1 MENQKKNILILTADA
16 GFGHRSAAI
25 ALKSAFEELNPDL
38 FSISLINPL
47 DNKKTP
53 NFLTESQS
61 EYDKWVRNVP
71 ELYKFGYEL
80 SDASIPVT
88 ILETILVVSLFEVF
102 HEIIEEYNPDIVI
115 NTYPLYQAPFVAV
128 RSLQKKNIP
137 MVTIVTDLATVH
149 QIWFNEK
156 VDWLIVP
163 TEIVRD
169 DAIETGVDP
178 EKISVIGIPVNPMI
192 FLIQETKHELRKTL
206 GWDENLT
213 CILAVGSKR
222 IEHFKENLTILDH
235 SGFSFQLI
243 IVTGKDKN
251 LFDELNTLEW
261 HHKVFLYE
269 FVDKMPEFMKAS
281 DLLIAKAGGLIV
293 TEALASGLPI
303 ILIDV
308 IPGQETGNAQYVLDG
323 NAGFWVKNSLEFIE
337 NFGDLM
343 VDGNK
348 NLIVTQDN
356 AKKIGKP
363 SSATQIARFVND
375 KLESN
380 ESSPPP
386 KVEFIQKIENLLY
399 ENRILEKFK
408 EN

>member
-38 FSISLINPL
+38 FSITLINPL

-61 EYDKWVRNVP
+61 DYDKWVRNVP

-115 NTYPLYQAPFVAV
+115 NTYPLYQAPFVAA

-169 DAIETGVDP
+169 AAIETGVDH
-178 EKISVIGIPVNPMI
+178 ENIFVIGIPVNPMI
-192 FLIQETKHELRKTL
+192 FSIHETKQELRKNL
-206 GWDENLT
+206 GWDENLI

-222 IEHFKENLTILDH
+222 IEHFLENLTILDH

-243 IVTGKDKN
+243 IVTGRDKN
-251 LFDELNTLEW
+251 LFDELNSLEW

-293 TEALASGLPI
+293 TEALACGLPI

-308 IPGQETGNAQYVLDG
+308 IPGQETGNAQFVLDG

-348 NLIVTQDN
+348 NLNIMQEN

-363 SSATQIARFVND
+363 SSAMEIARFVND
-375 KLESN
+375 KLEN
-380 ESSPPP
+380 HESAPPP
-386 KVEFIQKIENLLY
+386 KVEFIQKIENLLS
-399 ENRILEKFK
+399 ENRIFEKFK

>member
-25 ALKSAFEELNPDL
+25 ALKSAFEELYPDL

-47 DNKKTP
+47 DNKKAP
-53 NFLTESQS
+53 NFLKESQS

-102 HEIIEEYNPDIVI
+102 HEIIEEYKPDFVI

-128 RSLQKKNIP
+128 RSLQKKSIP

-163 TEIVRD
+163 TEIVRY
-169 DAIETGVDP
+169 DAIEIGVDP

-192 FLIQETKHELRKTL
+192 FLIHETKQELRKTL
-206 GWDENLT
+206 SWDENLT

-222 IEHFKENLTILDH
+222 IEHFKEKLSILDH

-243 IVTGKDKN
+243 IVTGKDKI
-251 LFDELNTLEW
+251 LYDELKTLEW

-269 FVDKMPEFMKAS
+269 FVDRMPEFMRAS

-293 TEALASGLPI
+293 TEALASGLPM

-308 IPGQETGNAQYVLDG
+308 IPGQETGNAQFVLDG
-323 NAGFWVKNSLEFIE
+323 NAGFWVKNPSEFIE

-348 NLIVTQDN
+348 KLNVTQEN
-356 AKKIGKP
+356 AKKLGKP
-363 SSATQIARFVND
+363 SSAMQIARFVID
-375 KLESN
+375 KLESH
-380 ESSPPP
+380 EPAPPP
-386 KVEFIQKIENLLY
+386 KVEFIQKIENLLS
-399 ENRILEKFK
+399 EFRISWKI
-408 EN
+408 